1 MRKRIDLSGET
12 FGRLTVIEKADK
24 TYKYGGTAWRCK
36 CECGNDIV
44 VSYKNLVSGHTKSCG
59 CYNRELCSKRRAKA
73 KPGMRFGRLT
83 IIKKSGYD
91 KFGSIMWEC
100 KCECGK
106 TAIVRSNI
114 LLSGRT
120 VSCGCYSREATSER
134 SKKYNEYSICGDT
147 VTMIASNGKSFMI
160 DKCDLETVK
169 DYCWTFDNNGY
180 VISGRK
186 VRIHRLIMNP
196 PKGMTVDH
204 INGDRSDN
212 RRCNLRV
219 CTQAQNSHNKHSSP
233 LNKSGKI
240 GVYLNKKSLKW
251 VAQIGVNHKTI
262 CLGTYENL
270 DDAINAR
277 KEAEEK
283 YYGEYAFNSRC
294 MVE

>member
-1 MRKRIDLSGET
+1 MGNKTDLTGMT
-12 FGRLTVIEKADK
+12 FGRLKVVKRDGFKIMKNGRRFAVWE
-24 TYKYGGTAWRCK
+24 CV
-36 CECGNDIV
+36 CECGNKKSV
-44 VSYKNLVSGHTKSCG
+44 VCRYLINGSTRSCG
-59 CYNRELCSKRRAKA
+59 CYGMETRSKNNLKTA
-73 KPGMRFGRLT
+73 PGMKFGRLT
-83 IIKKSGYD
+83 IVKKAGHD
-91 KFGSIMWEC
+91 KHGIILWEC

-106 TAIVRSNI
+106 TTIVRSNS

-120 VSCGCYSREATSER
+120 ISCGCYSREATSER
-134 SKKYNEYSICGDT
+134 SKKYNKYSICGDT

-180 VISGRK
+180 VISGRN

-251 VAQIGVNHKTI
+251 IAQIGVNNKTI
-262 CLGTYENL
+262 HLGTYENL
-270 DDAINAR
+270 DDAISAR

-283 YYGEYAFNSRC
+283 YYGEFASKD
-294 MVE
+294 E